1 MESALRDMLT
11 AMGIVTPNPT
21 LTSICGS
28 VEKSASLIPNNVK
41 EPVQP
46 EDMSAETTCAS
57 AKMMIPSVQLGIT
70 AKTTENV
77 TEPAQEIGNLVTRP
91 VSQDTTS
98 ATTPTATHTQM
109 APSTPT
115 TVIFVHQQNTFQNTT
130 NTAEIVTSVR
140 GPDSSVHLMR
150 AAPVQW
156 SPRVSS
162 PSS

>member
-1 MESALRDMLT
+1 MECALRDVLT
-11 AMGIVTPNPT
+11 AMGIVTPKFT
-21 LTSICGS
+21 LTCICGN
-28 VEKSASLIPNNVK
+28 VEKNVSGSSNNVMEPAQMK
-41 EPVQP
+41 ELSV
-46 EDMSAETTCAS
+46 ETTCAS
-57 AKMMIPSVQLGIT
+57 AVTMTPDVGLT
-70 AKTTENV
+70 ANTTEIV
-77 TEPAQEIGNLVTRP
+77 TEPAYQIGNLVTRP